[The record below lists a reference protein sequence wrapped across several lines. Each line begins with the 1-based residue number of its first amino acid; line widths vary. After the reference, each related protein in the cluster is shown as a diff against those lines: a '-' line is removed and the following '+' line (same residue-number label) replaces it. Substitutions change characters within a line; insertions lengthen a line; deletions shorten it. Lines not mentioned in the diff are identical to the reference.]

1 MEGNELKRESDGNG
15 LRDVQEGEIGVEAE
29 ERVGREK
36 TTVGGKRNTN
46 TTGTLLFP
54 PSTQRM
60 WEEERRVLLSQE

>member
-36 TTVGGKRNTN
+36 TTVGGK
-46 TTGTLLFP
+46 
-54 PSTQRM
+54 
-60 WEEERRVLLSQE
+60 